1 MKTLALRMER
11 HESNALAIARYLQE
25 HPAIA
30 EVFHPGL
37 PDHPG
42 YEIQNRQS
50 SGNTGIFSFK
60 LKDARYVEP
69 LLRHIRLIAFAE
81 SLGGVESLM
90 TYPAVQTHADI
101 PVEIRNAVGV
111 DDRLL
116 RFSVGIEHAEDLI
129 ADLGHALEAA
139 RAEIETK

>member
-1 MKTLALRMER
+1 MDR
-11 HESNALAIARYLQE
+11 HESNATAVATFLTTHTAIGEVYY
-25 HPAIA
+25 PA
-30 EVFHPGL
+30 L

-42 YEIQNRQS
+42 HEIQNRQS

-60 LKDARYVEP
+60 VKDARYVEP
-69 LLRHIRLIAFAE
+69 VLRHIKLIAFAE

-101 PVEIRNAVGV
+101 PLEIREAIGV

-116 RFSVGIEHAEDLI
+116 RFSVGIEHADDLI
-129 ADLGHALEAA
+129 ADLDAALGAA
-139 RAEIETK
+139 MAEVEGSTGA

>member
-1 MKTLALRMER
+1 
-11 HESNALAIARYLQE
+11 
-25 HPAIA
+25 
-30 EVFHPGL
+30 
-37 PDHPG
+37 
-42 YEIQNRQS
+42 
-50 SGNTGIFSFK
+50 
-60 LKDARYVEP
+60 
-69 LLRHIRLIAFAE
+69 
-81 SLGGVESLM
+81 M